1 MEKPTDDVIEIASEL
16 GPVRLRPEQ
25 DHDHAFR
32 FALFCE
38 THAAE
43 FALLPLEPAA
53 LEQLLSLQFRAQTAS
68 YRANF
73 PNARFDI
80 IELDDTQ
87 IGRIVV
93 DRPGDHLHIVDQA
106 ISSSLRNRGLGSTL
120 MRALMDE
127 ANRAGQ
133 VVRLKVAAANQG
145 AMRLYGRL
153 GFVPVVT
160 EPLYVEMQWPAP
172 SST

>member
-1 MEKPTDDVIEIASEL
+1 MKHQADDVIEIASSL

-25 DHDHAFR
+25 EHDHAFR

-38 THAAE
+38 THCAQ

-73 PNARFDI
+73 PNARFDV
-80 IELDDTQ
+80 IELEHQ
-87 IGRIVV
+87 PVGRIVV

-106 ISSSLRNRGLGSTL
+106 ISAPLRNRGLGSTI
-120 MRALMDE
+120 MQALMDE
-127 ANRAGQ
+127 ANQAGQ
-133 VVRLKVAAANQG
+133 MVRLKVAVANQG
-145 AMRLYGRL
+145 AMRLYRRL

-160 EPLYVEMQWPAP
+160 EPLYIEMQWPAP
-172 SST
+172 QST